1 MFKKSFP
8 QVAHSTLGGVCIK
21 FNRLN
26 LCAVFGQQMGVDML
40 FHIIKKDFLLI
51 KKYILFMFIVSVG
64 IPIFVYM
71 RIGERLGALS
81 SVIAFLMQLIFTQ
94 FLMNNSLSLVE
105 TKYEKAQALLCVTP
119 YTRGLL
125 VKGKYA
131 FNLILFAYCLV
142 VFIIVTLF
150 FPEIIKDVSIVTI
163 SFIFL
168 FMTILIGLK
177 IPLEFK
183 FGYEKIKYI
192 FLGAMI
198 VTPYILPTVFKFIS
212 KNNNAINNIRS
223 TPPIIQAVIISIFAL
238 ILFLISFI
246 ISQKIYDK
254 KEL

>member
-1 MFKKSFP
+1 
-8 QVAHSTLGGVCIK
+8 
-21 FNRLN
+21 
-26 LCAVFGQQMGVDML
+26 
-40 FHIIKKDFLLI
+40 
-51 KKYILFMFIVSVG
+51 
-64 IPIFVYM
+64 
-71 RIGERLGALS
+71 
-81 SVIAFLMQLIFTQ
+81 
-94 FLMNNSLSLVE
+94 
-105 TKYEKAQALLCVTP
+105 
-119 YTRGLL
+119 
-125 VKGKYA
+125 
-131 FNLILFAYCLV
+131 
-142 VFIIVTLF
+142 
-150 FPEIIKDVSIVTI
+150 
-163 SFIFL
+163 
-168 FMTILIGLK
+168 MTILIGLK